1 MSAMARG
8 RDRSYVVPS
17 DAYVRHILRPCLVGK
32 MRQNE
37 KFLDIIAFS
46 FVCSKYCLIMIGS
59 KDLSRDLQTN
69 S

>member
-37 KFLDIIAFS
+37 KIIAFS
-46 FVCSKYCLIMIGS
+46 FVCDKYCLIMIGS